1 MSEKDLFDC
10 PLECGARIKNLEKH
24 LKKCKNKKLLGTKY
38 KICEYNSYHII
49 KNELYDLHLLSCKPK
64 ISSEDD
70 DDEDSFDDNLK
81 KKFDEDK
88 SNSDIHNHI
97 ENNKNKD
104 EENKKKINV
113 VINRKKKRYKHENA
127 LFKNESEIDKEC
139 LEFFNKV
146 YV

>member
-1 MSEKDLFDC
+1 MNEKDLFDC

-24 LKKCKNKKLLGTKY
+24 LRKCKNKKLLGTKY
-38 KICEYNSYHII
+38 KICEYNPFHII
-49 KNELYDLHLLSCKPK
+49 KIEFYDLHLLSCKPK
-64 ISSEDD
+64 ILSED

-81 KKFDEDK
+81 KKFVED
-88 SNSDIHNHI
+88 NNDINNHI

-104 EENKKKINV
+104 DENENEKKLNN

-139 LEFFNKV
+139 LAFFNKV
-146 YV
+146 YI